1 MRLEH
6 ILTALLLL
14 APVARAQQRLPDF
27 EDFRRIDRTRRLTG
41 QLQTAELM
49 QVMHI
54 DPSLVMRVVQQNT
67 NDVRLLWG
75 AAELIPDWSRKRE
88 LYLATMRAGLSNDA
102 VCVRLACAA
111 AQNRDFELARS
122 TVQLSKRPEDT
133 NVLPWLCEI
142 WMRLQEKRATD
153 DLSPAGRTSDY
164 RDFSSDAAR
173 ERIRVLEAA
182 GHSPY
187 AARRLGFMPDMFAI
201 NIARDLG
208 KPPVDTN
215 AAPVLLRAGRAMQ
228 QRAPYLLVE
237 LVGETLE
244 RGVLASRE
252 DADRSAEVRVRNAE
266 IDQRRNELKTLLADV
281 EQNAVDLATE
291 KEMIRY
297 FDDVLSVGEENA
309 MRRLAESVHG
319 SPPSQ

>member
-6 ILTALLLL
+6 ILALSLLL
-14 APVARAQQRLPDF
+14 APIARAQQRLPDF

-54 DPSLVMRVVQQNT
+54 DSSLVLRVTQQNT

-88 LYLATMRAGLSNDA
+88 LYLAAMRAGLSNDA
-102 VCVRLACAA
+102 VRVRLMCAA
-111 AQNRDFELARS
+111 AQNHDFELARA
-122 TVQLSKRPEDT
+122 TIQLSKRPEDT
-133 NVLPWLCEI
+133 NILPWLCEI

-153 DLSPAGRTSDY
+153 DLAPAGWTSDF
-164 RDFSSDAAR
+164 RDFSADAAR

-182 GHSPY
+182 GYSQY
-187 AARRLGFMPDMFAI
+187 AARRLGFMPDMYAI

-208 KPPVDTN
+208 QPPVDTN

-228 QRAPYLLVE
+228 QRSPYLLVE
-237 LVGETLE
+237 LVGQTLE

-266 IDQRRNELKTLLADV
+266 IDQRRNELKALLADV

-297 FDDVLSVGEENA
+297 FDDVLNVGEENA
-309 MRRLAESVHG
+309 MHRLAESVHG
-319 SPPSQ
+319 APPAQ

>member
-6 ILTALLLL
+6 ILALSLLL
-14 APVARAQQRLPDF
+14 APIARAQQRLPDF

-54 DPSLVMRVVQQNT
+54 DSSLVLRVTQQNT

-88 LYLATMRAGLSNDA
+88 LYLAAMRAGLSNDA
-102 VCVRLACAA
+102 VRVRLMCAA
-111 AQNRDFELARS
+111 AQNHDFELARA
-122 TVQLSKRPEDT
+122 TIQLSKRPEDT
-133 NVLPWLCEI
+133 NILPWLCEI

-153 DLSPAGRTSDY
+153 DLAPAGWTSDF
-164 RDFSSDAAR
+164 RDFSADAAR

-182 GHSPY
+182 GYSQY
-187 AARRLGFMPDMFAI
+187 AARRLGFMPDMYAI

-208 KPPVDTN
+208 QPPVDTN

-228 QRAPYLLVE
+228 QRSPYLLVE
-237 LVGETLE
+237 LVGQTLE

-266 IDQRRNELKTLLADV
+266 IDQRRNELKALLADV

-291 KEMIRY
+291 KEMVRY
-297 FDDVLSVGEENA
+297 FDDVLNVGEENA
-309 MRRLAESVHG
+309 MHRLAESVHG
-319 SPPSQ
+319 APPAQ